1 MKRRKLVAL
10 VAVIVFAFLGLLVV
24 SAVLFVTRSPVIERF
39 DFGQTMLAEPCGF
52 RAKIVSKYFVT
63 GGQICLDRR

>member
-24 SAVLFVTRSPVIERF
+24 SAVLFVTRTQRGRDWVR
-39 DFGQTMLAEPCGF
+39 DLARHVNGAPM
-52 RAKIVSKYFVT
+52 
-63 GGQICLDRR
+63 RRMVHA